1 MTMTKYGRFWAVW
14 DRDGGLVCVT
24 VYRKGAQE
32 VLRRLQAQ
40 VPGAA
45 TPAVAVPARQR
56 GRPHPVARRR

>member
-32 VLRRLQAQ
+32 VLRRLQTQ
-40 VPGAA
+40 EPGVAA
-45 TPAVAVPARQR
+45 PTAAVPARQR
-56 GRPHPVARRR
+56 GRPHPVAGGR

>member
-14 DRDGGLVCVT
+14 NRDGGLVCVT

-40 VPGAA
+40 EPGPGAA
-45 TPAVAVPARQR
+45 AVAVPARQR
-56 GRPHPVARRR
+56 GRPHPVVGGR